1 MGNVKLNINIGDL
14 ELKNPIICGS
24 GEHLIEEAGI
34 LMALK
39 SGASM
44 VIAKSAN
51 ESESARK
58 QLHKTDYAMI
68 DQD

>member
-1 MGNVKLNINIGDL
+1 MGNVKLNIDIGDL

-44 VIAKSAN
+44 VIVKSAN
-51 ESESARK
+51 ES
-58 QLHKTDYAMI
+58 
-68 DQD
+68 